1 MNLHHFGLQTL
12 LLGTAIT
19 ASVVASAPSQAIS
32 LTGSIGLTG
41 NSIVTP
47 DGVTFST
54 DTVNIATGDFSG
66 LVGFTSATLKPLTFT
81 PALGANPAAG
91 TYFNRGVAALPSFI
105 NFGSV
110 TIGTTTAVLTF
121 DLDEVSNAVTT
132 IVKTPISGISHNINP
147 LTGRFNFNGQTIGA
161 GFLQGSVSGS
171 GAGAASTYQIT
182 LSTQPIPTPA
192 LLPGLMAM
200 GAAAL
205 RKRREAEEETLDA
218 EV

>member
-1 MNLHHFGLQTL
+1 MNLRHFGLQTL

-19 ASVVASAPSQAIS
+19 ASVVASAPAQALS
-32 LTGSIGLTG
+32 LIGSIGLTG

-54 DTVNIATGDFSG
+54 DTVNVATGDFSG
-66 LVGFTSATLKPLTFT
+66 LVGFTGATLQPLTFT
-81 PALGANPAAG
+81 PTLGANPTAG

-147 LTGRFNFNGQTIGA
+147 LTGKFNFNGQTIGA
-161 GFLQGSVSGS
+161 GFLQASVSGS
-171 GAGAASTYQIT
+171 GANAASTYQVT

-192 LLPGLMAM
+192 LLPGLLAM

-205 RKRREAEEETLDA
+205 RKRKDEEEEALDA

>member
-1 MNLHHFGLQTL
+1 MNLRHLGFQTL

-19 ASVVASAPSQAIS
+19 ASVVASAPAQAVA
-32 LTGSIGLTG
+32 LFGSIGLTG
-41 NSIVTP
+41 SSTVNP
-47 DGVTFST
+47 NGVTFLT
-54 DTVNIATGDFSG
+54 DTVNIANSDFSG
-66 LVGFTSATLKPLTFT
+66 LLNSNTAILKPLVFT
-81 PALGANPAAG
+81 PPLGTNPAAG
-91 TYFNRGVAALPSFI
+91 TYSSRGVAALTSFI
-105 NFGSV
+105 DFGTV
-110 TIGTTTAVLTF
+110 TIGATTATLTF

-132 IVKTPISGISHNINP
+132 IVKSPVFGISHNINP
-147 LTGRFNFNGQTIGA
+147 LTGKFNFNGQTIAA
-161 GFLQGSVSGS
+161 GFLQASVSGS
-171 GAGAASTYQIT
+171 GANAASTYQIT